1 MRYMKTVVAAVLV
14 VTAVFFVMLVLAQVL
29 TGYDFSAAYAM
40 LGGFGGGELAL
51 SAIIKHGEN
60 KQINRYEK
68 EKDKH
73 D

>member
-1 MRYMKTVVAAVLV
+1 MRYMKTVVAAVLI
-14 VTAVFFVMLVLAQVL
+14 VTAVFFLVLVLAQVF

-60 KQINRYEK
+60 KQINRYKK